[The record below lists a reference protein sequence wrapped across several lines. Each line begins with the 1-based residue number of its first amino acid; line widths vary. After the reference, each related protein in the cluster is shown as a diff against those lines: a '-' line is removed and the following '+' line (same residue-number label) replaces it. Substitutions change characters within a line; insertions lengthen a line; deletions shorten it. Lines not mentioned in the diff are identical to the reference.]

1 MAERRM
7 FAKTIIDSDAFTDMP
22 LSTQALYFHL
32 SMRADDDG
40 FINNPKKIQRMIGA
54 SDDDLKVL
62 VMKRFIIPFE
72 SGIVVIKHWKIHNYI
87 RGDRKKDTMY
97 PEEMSMLI
105 EKDNGA
111 YYLVSSDAV
120 VIDSPKDETPRQKA
134 YKESSLP
141 YSFEYKIRQ
150 AFSGEVCPVCGFV
163 MRGSV
168 DECGV
173 GSDNR
178 RPTIQHNKPISKGGK
193 HELGNISVICHQCN
207 VTLKDT
213 ETGKLNADEVT
224 ARWNSICM
232 SGKCQ
237 SSDSQL
243 TDKCQASDSQVTVKC
258 QSSDGKVTDNC
269 QKTDGHLTEKCPHR
283 LGKVSLVE
291 ESIVKESKGE
301 SAAAATLDDECVDK
315 SVEKSEELPWD
326 DRPFAL
332 GQTLGKNVV
341 YLSNR
346 QFAELLDTIGA
357 DDFRLYVE
365 RLADFIINKNAHVKN
380 HFETILKWYKE
391 DHGG

>member
-111 YYLVSSDAV
+111 Y
-120 VIDSPKDETPRQKA
+120 
-134 YKESSLP
+134 SLCR
-141 YSFEYKIRQ
+141 STDGQ
-150 AFSGEVCPVCGFV
+150 LT
-163 MRGSV
+163 
-168 DECGV
+168 D
-173 GSDNR
+173 
-178 RPTIQHNKPISKGGK
+178 
-193 HELGNISVICHQCN
+193 
-207 VTLKDT
+207 
-213 ETGKLNADEVT
+213 
-224 ARWNSICM
+224 
-232 SGKCQ
+232 KCQ

-243 TDKCQASDSQVTVKC
+243 TDKCQTSDSQVTVKC

-269 QKTDGHLTEKCPHR
+269 QKTDGQLTEKCPHR

-315 SVEKSEELPWD
+315 SVEKSEELPWE

-357 DDFRLYVE
+357 DDFRLYVD